1 MLSLRDLRFKNLLI
15 FITVMLVVAALV
27 WVPTA
32 GNAQDVK
39 IKKVV
44 IKHSDPASGQQMYA
58 DYCAPCHG
66 ITAKGNGPAGPALKE
81 PATNLTQLAKNNDG
95 KYPAAHVRTVLQF
108 GTSTAAH
115 GSKDMPIWGPLFHS
129 LNSGRPTSR
138 ADTQLRISNLNRY
151 LESIQEK

>member
-1 MLSLRDLRFKNLLI
+1 MLSLRDLRFTNLLI

-27 WVPTA
+27 WVPTT

-95 KYPAAHVRTVLQF
+95 KYPADRK
-108 GTSTAAH
+108 STR
-115 GSKDMPIWGPLFHS
+115 
-129 LNSGRPTSR
+129 LNS
-138 ADTQLRISNLNRY
+138 
-151 LESIQEK
+151 